1 MRVAY
6 YGEYLAYFETGRVEA
21 MRQVGMP
28 YASVVERG
36 LHLAVV
42 EAQVRYLKP
51 AVFDDLLLISTRLVD
66 LGRATFSLAYRV
78 ERQGDGALLA
88 TGRTVH
94 ACVDAV
100 SLRPTRLPGWLL
112 DALRLF
118 EAA

>member
-6 YGEYLAYFETGRVEA
+6 HGEYLAFFETGRVEA
-21 MRQVGMP
+21 FRQVGML
-28 YASVVERG
+28 YSTVVERG

-51 AVFDDLLLISTRLVD
+51 AVFDDLLLVSTHLAD
-66 LGRATFSLAYRV
+66 LGRATFSLTYCL
-78 ERQGDGALLA
+78 EREPDRALLA

-94 ACVDAV
+94 ACVDAT

-112 DALRLF
+112 EALRLL
-118 EAA
+118 EPA